1 MKQSR
6 SRRVGLL
13 AMGLCLAMLAGG
25 CATTRTIDP
34 DSGVHYD
41 ASYDFSDKKEIVDV
55 LSSSLTSSPAIVTE
69 PDRPILVV
77 YGIANETSEHINTG
91 GITDDIRL
99 KLLKS
104 GQYRF
109 INRTQRDNLLNEAD
123 YQYAGFGWF
132 TTA

>member
-1 MKQSR
+1 
-6 SRRVGLL
+6 
-13 AMGLCLAMLAGG
+13 
-25 CATTRTIDP
+25 
-34 DSGVHYD
+34 
-41 ASYDFSDKKEIVDV
+41 
-55 LSSSLTSSPAIVTE
+55 VTE

-109 INRTQRDNLLNEAD
+109 ITICLTRRTISTQASFLPKSASLKGANSV
-123 YQYAGFGWF
+123 Q
-132 TTA
+132 TTSSLAHCDP